1 MTKTL
6 TIKSPD
12 DFHVHLR
19 DDALMASVAPYTA
32 KQFKRALVMPNL
44 KVPITTVDQAIEY
57 ESRIKKALKSD
68 SHFQPLMTLYLTE
81 KTLLDEIKK
90 IPEHKQI
97 VGIKYYPAGATTNS
111 DSGVKNI
118 DDRYDVF
125 ELMEKLDVPLLLH
138 GEVVDPAIDIFD
150 REKVFID
157 QHLLKLHKTFPNLRI
172 VFEHI
177 TTKDAADFI
186 LSSSQKVA
194 ATITP
199 QHLLLNRNHMFL
211 GGINPHHYCLPV
223 LKREAHRQALLN
235 AVSSGNTKFFLGTDS
250 APHLKSR
257 KENACGCAGIFSAA
271 SAIEL
276 YAAVFDE
283 LNVLD
288 KLEGF
293 ASFYGADF
301 YGLERNKSSINLIKE
316 DWVVPEKITLGDE
329 VIIPLYA
336 GRKISWRLAQ
346 SN

>member
-6 TIKSPD
+6 TITSPD

-19 DDALMASVAPYTA
+19 DDTLMASVVPYTA
-32 KQFKRALVMPNL
+32 KQFRRALVMPNL
-44 KVPITTVDQAIEY
+44 KIPITTVDQALQY
-57 ESRIKKALKSD
+57 EARIKKTLQSG
-68 SHFQPLMTLYLTE
+68 SHFQPLMTLYLTD
-81 KTLLDEIKK
+81 KTSLDEIKK

-111 DSGVKNI
+111 DSGVRNI

-125 ELMEKLDVPLLLH
+125 ELMEKLDIPLLLH
-138 GEVVDPAIDIFD
+138 GEVVDPAVDIFD

-177 TTKDAADFI
+177 TTKDAADFV
-186 LSSSQKVA
+186 LSSSKKIA

-199 QHLLLNRNHMFL
+199 QHLLLNRNHMFA
-211 GGINPHHYCLPV
+211 GGIQPHHYCLPV
-223 LKREAHRQALLN
+223 LKREIHRQALLN
-235 AVSSGNTKFFLGTDS
+235 VVSSGNTKFFLGTDS
-250 APHLKSR
+250 APHLKSV
-257 KENACGCAGIFSAA
+257 KENACGCAGIFSAV

-301 YGLERNKSSINLIKE
+301 YGLERNQSSINLIKE
-316 DWVVPEKITLGDE
+316 DWIVPETITVGEDD
-329 VIIPLYA
+329 IIPLYA
-336 GRKISWRLAQ
+336 GRKISWRLV
-346 SN
+346 

>member
-6 TIKSPD
+6 TITTPD

-19 DDALMASVAPYTA
+19 DDALMASVVPYTA
-32 KQFKRALVMPNL
+32 KQFARALVMPNL
-44 KVPITTVDQAIEY
+44 KLPITTVDQAIQY

-68 SHFQPLMTLYLTE
+68 THFQPLMTLYLTDN
-81 KTLLDEIKK
+81 TSPGEIKK
-90 IPEHKQI
+90 IPEHQNI

-111 DSGVKNI
+111 DSGVRNI
-118 DDRYDVF
+118 DDRY
-125 ELMEKLDVPLLLH
+125 
-138 GEVVDPAIDIFD
+138 DIFD

-157 QHLLKLHKTFPNLRI
+157 QHLSRLHKTFPNLRI
-172 VFEHI
+172 VLEHI

-186 LSSSQKVA
+186 LSTSKKLA

-199 QHLLLNRNHMFL
+199 QHLLLNRNHMFI

-223 LKREAHRQALLN
+223 LKRETHRQALLN
-235 AVSSGNTKFFLGTDS
+235 AVSSGNAKFFLGTDS
-250 APHLKSR
+250 APHLKST

-283 LNVLD
+283 LNALD

-301 YGLERNKSSINLIKE
+301 YGLERNKSSINLVKE
-316 DWVVPEKITLGDE
+316 DWLVPEKITVGDE
-329 VIIPLYA
+329 AIVPLYA
-336 GRKISWRLAQ
+336 GRKIAWRLID
-346 SN
+346 

>member
-6 TIKSPD
+6 TITQPD

-19 DDALMASVAPYTA
+19 DDALMASVVPYTA
-32 KQFKRALVMPNL
+32 KQFGRALVMPNL
-44 KVPITTVDQAIEY
+44 KTPITTVVQALQY
-57 ESRIKKALKSD
+57 ESRIKKVLNEGSQ
-68 SHFQPLMTLYLTE
+68 FQPLMTLYLTDN
-81 KTLLDEIKK
+81 TALDEIKK
-90 IPEHKQI
+90 IPDHKQI
-97 VGIKYYPAGATTNS
+97 VGIKYYPSGATTNS

-125 ELMEKLDVPLLLH
+125 ELMEKLDIPLLLH

-157 QHLLKLHKTFPNLRI
+157 QHLLKLQKTFPHLRI
-172 VFEHI
+172 VLEHI
-177 TTKDAADFI
+177 TTKDAAEFI
-186 LSSSQKVA
+186 LSSSKKVA

-199 QHLLLNRNHMFL
+199 QHLLLNRNHMFV

-223 LKREAHRQALLN
+223 LKRETHRQALLS
-235 AVSSGNTKFFLGTDS
+235 AVSSGNPKFFLGTDS
-250 APHLKSR
+250 APHLKST

-283 LNVLD
+283 LNILE
-288 KLEGF
+288 KLEAF

-301 YGLERNKSSINLIKE
+301 YELERNQSSINLTKE
-316 DWVVPEKITLGDE
+316 DWTVPEKITVGDE
-329 VIIPLYA
+329 EIIPLFA
-336 GRKISWRLAQ
+336 ARKVSWKLI
-346 SN
+346 

>member
-6 TIKSPD
+6 TITSPD

-19 DDALMASVAPYTA
+19 DDALMAAVAPYTA

-44 KVPITTVDQAIEY
+44 KTPITTVDQALQY
-57 ESRIKKALKSD
+57 ESRIKKSLKSE
-68 SHFQPLMTLYLTE
+68 SHFQPLMTLYLTD
-81 KTLLDEIKK
+81 KISLDEIKK
-90 IPEHKQI
+90 IPKHKQI
-97 VGIKYYPAGATTNS
+97 IGIKYYPAGATTNS

-138 GEVVDPAIDIFD
+138 GEVVDPAVDIFD

-177 TTKDAADFI
+177 TTKDAADFV
-186 LSSSQKVA
+186 LNSSKKIA

-199 QHLLLNRNHMFL
+199 QHLLLNRNHMLL

-223 LKREAHRQALLN
+223 LKREIHRQALLN
-235 AVSSGNTKFFLGTDS
+235 IVASGNTQFFLGTDS
-250 APHLKSR
+250 APHVKSA
-257 KENACGCAGIFSAA
+257 KENACGCAGIFSAVR
-271 SAIEL
+271 AIEL
-276 YAAVFDE
+276 YTAVFDE

-293 ASFYGADF
+293 TSFYGADF
-301 YGLERNKSSINLIKE
+301 YGLERNQSSITLVKE
-316 DWVVPEKITLGDE
+316 DWIVPEKITLGEDAI
-329 VIIPLYA
+329 VPLYA
-336 GRKISWRLAQ
+336 GRKISWRLV
-346 SN
+346 

>member
-6 TIKSPD
+6 TITSPD

-19 DDALMASVAPYTA
+19 DDALMSSVAPYTA

-44 KVPITTVDQAIEY
+44 KPPITTVDQAIQY
-57 ESRIKKALKSD
+57 ESRIKKALKGD
-68 SHFQPLMTLYLTE
+68 NHFQPLMTLYLTD
-81 KTLLDEIKK
+81 KTSLDEIKK

-111 DSGVKNI
+111 DAGVRNI
-118 DDRYDVF
+118 V
-125 ELMEKLDVPLLLH
+125 
-138 GEVVDPAIDIFD
+138 D

-157 QHLLKLHKTFPNLRI
+157 QHLLKIHKTFPNLRI
-172 VFEHI
+172 VLEHI

-186 LSSSQKVA
+186 LSSSKKVA

-199 QHLLLNRNHMFL
+199 QHLLLNRNHMFV

-223 LKREAHRQALLN
+223 LKREVHRQALLS
-235 AVSSGNTKFFLGTDS
+235 AVSSGNAKFFLGTDS
-250 APHLKSR
+250 APHLQST
-257 KENACGCAGIFSAA
+257 KENACGCAGIFSAL

-283 LNVLD
+283 LNALD

-316 DWVVPEKITLGDE
+316 DWIVPEKITVGDE
-329 VIIPLYA
+329 AIIPLYA
-336 GRKISWRLAQ
+336 GRKIPWRLI
-346 SN
+346 

>member
-125 ELMEKLDVPLLLH
+125 ELMEK
-138 GEVVDPAIDIFD
+138 
-150 REKVFID
+150 
-157 QHLLKLHKTFPNLRI
+157 
-172 VFEHI
+172 
-177 TTKDAADFI
+177 
-186 LSSSQKVA
+186 
-194 ATITP
+194 
-199 QHLLLNRNHMFL
+199 
-211 GGINPHHYCLPV
+211 
-223 LKREAHRQALLN
+223 
-235 AVSSGNTKFFLGTDS
+235 
-250 APHLKSR
+250 
-257 KENACGCAGIFSAA
+257 
-271 SAIEL
+271 
-276 YAAVFDE
+276 
-283 LNVLD
+283 
-288 KLEGF
+288 
-293 ASFYGADF
+293 
-301 YGLERNKSSINLIKE
+301 
-316 DWVVPEKITLGDE
+316 
-329 VIIPLYA
+329 
-336 GRKISWRLAQ
+336 
-346 SN
+346 

>member
-6 TIKSPD
+6 KITIPD

-19 DDALMASVAPYTA
+19 DDVLMASVVPYTA
-32 KQFKRALVMPNL
+32 KQFARALVMPNL
-44 KVPITTVDQAIEY
+44 KTPITTVDQAIQY
-57 ESRIKKALKSD
+57 ESRIKKVLKSD
-68 SHFQPLMTLYLTE
+68 SHFQPLMTLYLTDNTSLE
-81 KTLLDEIKK
+81 EIKK
-90 IPEHKQI
+90 IPDCKQI

-118 DDRYDVF
+118 DDRYNVF

-138 GEVVDPAIDIFD
+138 GEVVGPVIDIFD

-157 QHLLKLHKTFPNLRI
+157 NHLLKLHKTFPNLR
-172 VFEHI
+172 VVLEHI
-177 TTKDAADFI
+177 TTKEAADFI
-186 LSSSQKVA
+186 LSTSKKIA

-199 QHLLLNRNHMFL
+199 QHLLLNRNHMFV

-223 LKREAHRQALLN
+223 LKREIHRQALLN
-235 AVSSGNTKFFLGTDS
+235 VVSSGNAKFFLGTDS
-250 APHLKSR
+250 APHLKST
-257 KENACGCAGIFSAA
+257 KENTCGCAGIFSAA

-301 YGLERNKSSINLIKE
+301 YGLDRNRSSINLIKE
-316 DWVVPEKITLGDE
+316 DWTVPEKITVGDDA
-329 VIIPLYA
+329 IIPLYA
-336 GRKISWRLAQ
+336 GRKIPWRLT
-346 SN
+346 

>member
-6 TIKSPD
+6 TITSPD

-19 DDALMASVAPYTA
+19 DDALMSSVAPYTA

-44 KVPITTVDQAIEY
+44 KPPITTVDQAIQY
-57 ESRIKKALKSD
+57 ESRIKKALKGD
-68 SHFQPLMTLYLTE
+68 NHFQPLMTLYLTD
-81 KTLLDEIKK
+81 KTSLDEIKK

-97 VGIKYYPAGATTNS
+97 VGIKYSPSGATTNS
-111 DSGVKNI
+111 DAGVRNI
-118 DDRYDVF
+118 DDRYNVF
-125 ELMEKLDVPLLLH
+125 ELMEKLDVALLLH
-138 GEVVDPAIDIFD
+138 GEVVDPGIDIFD

-157 QHLLKLHKTFPNLRI
+157 QHLLKIHKTFPNLRI
-172 VFEHI
+172 VLEHI

-186 LSSSQKVA
+186 LSSSKKVA

-199 QHLLLNRNHMFL
+199 QHLLLNRNHMFV

-223 LKREAHRQALLN
+223 LKREMHRQALLS
-235 AVSSGNTKFFLGTDS
+235 AVSSGNSKFFLGTDS
-250 APHLKSR
+250 APHLQST

-276 YAAVFDE
+276 YATVFDE
-283 LNVLD
+283 LNALD

-316 DWVVPEKITLGDE
+316 DWIVPEKITVGDE
-329 VIIPLYA
+329 AIIPLYA
-336 GRKISWRLAQ
+336 ARKIPWRLI
-346 SN
+346 

>member
-1 MTKTL
+1 MTKSL
-6 TIKSPD
+6 TITTPD

-19 DDALMASVAPYTA
+19 DDVLMASVLPYTA
-32 KQFKRALVMPNL
+32 KQFARALVMPNL
-44 KVPITTVDQAIEY
+44 KTPITTVEQAIQY

-68 SHFQPLMTLYLTE
+68 SHFQPLMTLYLTG
-81 KTLLDEIKK
+81 KTSLEEIKK
-90 IPEHKQI
+90 IPEYKQI
-97 VGIKYYPAGATTNS
+97 AGIKYYPAGATTNS

-118 DDRYDVF
+118 DNSYGVF

-157 QHLLKLHKTFPNLRI
+157 QYLLKLHKTFPNLRI
-172 VFEHI
+172 VLEHI

-186 LSSSQKVA
+186 LSSSKKVA

-199 QHLLLNRNHMFL
+199 QHLLLNRNHMFI
-211 GGINPHHYCLPV
+211 GGINPHHYCLPI
-223 LKREAHRQALLN
+223 LKRETHRQALLN

-250 APHLKSR
+250 APHLKFT
-257 KENACGCAGIFSAA
+257 KENACGCAGIFSAV

-283 LNVLD
+283 LNALD

-301 YGLERNKSSINLIKE
+301 YGLERNKSSINLVRE
-316 DWVVPEKITLGDE
+316 DWVVPEKIIVGDE
-329 VIIPLYA
+329 AIVPLYA
-336 GRKISWRLAQ
+336 GRKIAWHLIS
-346 SN
+346 

>member
-6 TIKSPD
+6 TITTPD

-19 DDALMASVAPYTA
+19 DDVLMASVLPYTA
-32 KQFKRALVMPNL
+32 KQFARALVMPNL
-44 KVPITTVDQAIEY
+44 KTPITTVEQAIQY

-68 SHFQPLMTLYLTE
+68 SHFKPLMTLYLTG
-81 KTLLDEIKK
+81 KTSLEEIKK
-90 IPEHKQI
+90 IPEYKQI
-97 VGIKYYPAGATTNS
+97 AGIKYYPAGATTNS

-118 DDRYDVF
+118 DNSYGVF

-157 QHLLKLHKTFPNLRI
+157 QYLLKLHKTFPNLRI
-172 VFEHI
+172 VLEHI

-186 LSSSQKVA
+186 LSSSKKVA

-199 QHLLLNRNHMFL
+199 QHLLLNRNHMFI
-211 GGINPHHYCLPV
+211 GGINPHHYCLPI
-223 LKREAHRQALLN
+223 LKRETHRQALLN

-250 APHLKSR
+250 APHLKFT

-283 LNVLD
+283 LNALD

-301 YGLERNKSSINLIKE
+301 YGLERNKSSINLVRE
-316 DWVVPEKITLGDE
+316 DWVVPEKITVGDE
-329 VIIPLYA
+329 AIVPLYA
-336 GRKISWRLAQ
+336 GRKIAWRLI
-346 SN
+346 S